1 MKTKVKKEV
10 THENYVIIGIIIGAI
25 AGILPTLFGYSINVW
40 QWWVLMPLFFV
51 TLWFVIEV
59 IKYIRK
65 P

>member
-1 MKTKVKKEV
+1 MKREV
-10 THENYVIIGIIIGAI
+10 TIGIIIGAI

-51 TLWFVIEV
+51 TLWFAIQV

>member
-10 THENYVIIGIIIGAI
+10 THENYVIIGIIIGVI
-25 AGILPTLFGYSINVW
+25 SGFLPTLFGYSINVW
-40 QWWVLMPLFFV
+40 QWWVLMPLFQV
-51 TLWFVIEV
+51 TLWFAIQV

>member
-40 QWWVLMPLFFV
+40 QWWVLMPLFLV
-51 TLWFVIEV
+51 TLWFAIQV